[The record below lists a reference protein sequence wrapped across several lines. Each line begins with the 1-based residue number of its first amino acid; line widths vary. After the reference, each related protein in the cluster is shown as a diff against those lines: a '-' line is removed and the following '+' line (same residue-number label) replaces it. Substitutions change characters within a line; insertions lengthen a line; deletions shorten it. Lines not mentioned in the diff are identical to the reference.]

1 VRQFASAVSRG
12 FFAFAA
18 VLFSP
23 YNSRVRI
30 LFVQN
35 NGIQESIGIANLSGI
50 LKAHGHETDLLL
62 VSHTPDLIGAITRY
76 DPGLIAF
83 SALTGV
89 HHSLEQLAVQ
99 IKQHLNIPI
108 IVGGPH
114 PTYSPDMI
122 DRPGID
128 IICRGEGELAMLELA
143 EAMEHGRDVTKIRNL
158 VVKTRN
164 GAIHRNDIRPPVPLD
179 ELPFPDRELYY
190 KYKFLRDMPMK
201 RFISSMGCP
210 YPCTFCHEPVIR
222 EMYRKETKSDYLRRK
237 SVPRIVA
244 EIRYIAERY
253 PLNHVH
259 FSDDLFFIRN
269 SYKWLEEFADVYGTQ
284 VGIPF
289 NCNIRYDSV
298 NQHAA
303 DLLEKA
309 HCYGAAVG
317 LESGS
322 EEIREV
328 VIKKR
333 SKNENIVEGARLLRE
348 KRIKVLTTNM
358 IGLPGETLDNAMETV
373 ELNMRLKSD
382 YVRANTFL
390 LFPGLPLVEYARK
403 MGFIDKD
410 FDIDKQI
417 AESQE
422 ITLKTPY
429 AKEFR
434 NIASLFWLMVKCP
447 PSWLPFLKKV
457 TKLPDNILFRILGSF
472 NMTQELLFYR
482 VRPIPAL
489 RYFKN
494 TVMMTGK
501 SKLNMTM
508 RTIPSL
514 LRRKGDGTELLGQK
528 EIYEANRGYF

>member
-1 VRQFASAVSRG
+1 VK
-12 FFAFAA
+12 
-18 VLFSP
+18 VLF
-23 YNSRVRI
+23 I
-30 LFVQN
+30 QN

-50 LKAHGHETDLLL
+50 LKANGHHADLLL
-62 VSHTPDLIGAITRY
+62 VSHTPDLIGAIKQY

-89 HHSLEQLAVQ
+89 HHSLEKLAVE
-99 IKQHLNIPI
+99 IKQQLNIPI

-122 DRPGID
+122 NSPGID
-128 IICRGEGELAMLELA
+128 IICRGEGELALLELA
-143 EAMEHGRDVTKIRNL
+143 DAMEHDRDVTGIRNL
-158 VVKTRN
+158 HIKTRS
-164 GAIHRNDIRPPVPLD
+164 GTIHRNEIRPAAPLD

-222 EMYRKETKSDYLRRK
+222 NLYRTETKSDYLRRK
-237 SVPRIVA
+237 TVKRAVA
-244 EIRYIAERY
+244 EIKYIADRY

-269 SYKWLEEFADVYGTQ
+269 SYKWLEEFAEVYAKE

-289 NCNIRYDSV
+289 NCNIRYDSI

-317 LESGS
+317 LESGNQ
-322 EEIREV
+322 EIREV
-328 VIKKR
+328 VIRKR
-333 SKNENIVEGARLLRE
+333 SKNEHIVEGARLLRE
-348 KRIKVLTTNM
+348 KGIKVLTTNM
-358 IGLPGETLDNAMETV
+358 IGLPGETLDNALETV
-373 ELNMRLKSD
+373 QLNMELKSN

-390 LFPGLPLVEYARK
+390 LFPGLPLVEYARQN
-403 MGFIDKD
+403 GYVDKD

-422 ITLKTPY
+422 INLKTPY

-434 NIASLFWLMVKCP
+434 NIASLFWLMVKFKP
-447 PSWLPFLKKV
+447 TWIPFFKKLV
-457 TKLPDNILFRILGSF
+457 GMPDNIVFRIIGSF
-472 NMTQELLFYR
+472 NMVQELLFYR
-482 VRPIPAL
+482 VKPIPAL

-494 TVMMTGK
+494 TVLMTGK
-501 SKLNMTM
+501 SQLNMTM
-508 RTIPSL
+508 RTIPGL
-514 LRRKGDGTELLGQK
+514 FRRKKEQPVLGQK
-528 EIYEANRGYF
+528 EIWEANRGYF

>member
-1 VRQFASAVSRG
+1 VK
-12 FFAFAA
+12 
-18 VLFSP
+18 VLF
-23 YNSRVRI
+23 I
-30 LFVQN
+30 QN

-50 LKAHGHETDLLL
+50 LKANGHQTDLLL
-62 VSHTPDLIGAITRY
+62 VSHTPDLIGAIKAY

-89 HHSLEQLAVQ
+89 HHSLEQLAVE
-99 IKQHLNIPI
+99 IKQQLHIPI

-122 DRPGID
+122 NSPGID
-128 IICRGEGELAMLELA
+128 IICRGEGELAILELA
-143 EAMEHGRDVTKIRNL
+143 EALEHDAYVTQIRNL
-158 VVKTRN
+158 HVKTRN
-164 GAIHRNDIRPPVPLD
+164 GTIHRNEIRPAVPLD

-190 KYKFLRDMPMK
+190 KYRFLRDMPMK

-222 EMYRKETKSDYLRRK
+222 NLYRTETKSDYLRRK
-237 SVPRIVA
+237 SVARAVA
-244 EIRYIAERY
+244 EIKYIKDRY

-269 SYKWLEEFADVYGTQ
+269 SYKWLEEFAEVYSKE

-289 NCNIRYDSV
+289 NCNIRYDSI

-303 DLLEKA
+303 DLLEQA

-317 LESGS
+317 LESGNQ
-322 EEIREV
+322 EIREV
-328 VIKKR
+328 VIRKR
-333 SKNENIVEGARLLRE
+333 SKNEHIVEGARLLRE
-348 KRIKVLTTNM
+348 KGIKVLTTNM
-358 IGLPGETLDNAMETV
+358 IGLPGETLDNALETV
-373 ELNMRLKSD
+373 QLNMVLKSN

-390 LFPGLPLVEYARK
+390 LFPGLPLVEYARQN
-403 MGFIDKD
+403 GFVDKD
-410 FDIDKQI
+410 FDIDKQV

-429 AKEFR
+429 AREFR
-434 NIASLFWLMVKCP
+434 NIASLFWLMVKFSP
-447 PSWLPFLKKV
+447 GWLPFFKKLV
-457 TKLPDNILFRILGSF
+457 ALPDNLLFRIIGSF
-472 NMTQELLFYR
+472 NMVQELLFYR
-482 VRPIPAL
+482 VKPVPAL

-494 TVMMTGK
+494 TVLMTGK
-501 SKLNMTM
+501 SQLNMTM

-514 LRRKGDGTELLGQK
+514 FRRKAQPTLGQK